1 MHATPPRPCPD
12 GWARQ
17 RPLPRRSRWA
27 RAARRALR
35 VLMPLGWPVAACS
48 LLLALLAWGHS
59 TDTAAEAAQQ
69 AAQTAA
75 TSACAAVIT
84 IRHP

>member
-1 MHATPPRPCPD
+1 
-12 GWARQ
+12 
-17 RPLPRRSRWA
+17 
-27 RAARRALR
+27 
-35 VLMPLGWPVAACS
+35 MPLGWPVAAS
-48 LLLALLAWGHS
+48 STLLALLAWGHS